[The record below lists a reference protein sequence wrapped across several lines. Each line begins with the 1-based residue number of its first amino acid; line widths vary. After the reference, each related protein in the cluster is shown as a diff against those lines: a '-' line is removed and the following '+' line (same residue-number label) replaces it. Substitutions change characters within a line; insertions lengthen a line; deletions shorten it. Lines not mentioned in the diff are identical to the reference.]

1 MSNPVTSKSYGEQL
15 HNGVN
20 FMMSNHITLKKKHI
34 RAKKKLTTNK
44 NARCVGFEHIYMFVW
59 VCLFLFIG
67 CQSLHPC
74 TGNQTETYN
83 IKQCDGE
90 IMKQKSAHSQVGERW
105 NWTALNASH
114 GCAVLLTTPR
124 CRCRSH
130 QPALL
135 PPGEHQQV
143 VSTVSL
149 LVPYTSG
156 QYSEKIFRTH
166 QQAVSIVSLLVP
178 YTSGQYSQI
187 LCYKHQQAV
196 SIVSLLVPYTSGQY
210 SEILFYKQQQAMSIY
225 SFIACA
231 IHLRSVQWNNTLS
244 TPTSRVHSFIACAI
258 YLRSNLLWC
267 SFIHI
272 KPFLQCINSNTQL
285 WVKKGNFTHKV
296 PEIKQLN
303 NWWSLFNCAQ
313 IHALCTGLGRTT
325 PTHVDICTC
334 FHT

>member
-1 MSNPVTSKSYGEQL
+1 MLLTAVQSSWPLLDVDVTVTSLRSFRLE
-15 HNGVN
+15 N
-20 FMMSNHITLKKKHI
+20 
-34 RAKKKLTTNK
+34 TNK
-44 NARCVGFEHIYMFVW
+44 SCPQFH
-59 VCLFLFIG
+59 CL
-67 CQSLHPC
+67 CQ
-74 TGNQTETYN
+74 
-83 IKQCDGE
+83 
-90 IMKQKSAHSQVGERW
+90 
-105 NWTALNASH
+105 
-114 GCAVLLTTPR
+114 TP
-124 CRCRSH
+124 
-130 QPALL
+130 Q
-135 PPGEHQQV
+135 
-143 VSTVSL
+143 VSTVK
-149 LVPYTSG
+149 
-156 QYSEKIFRTH
+156 KIFRKH

-187 LCYKHQQAV
+187 LCYKHQQAM

-272 KPFLQCINSNTQL
+272 KPFMQCINSNTQL

-303 NWWSLFNCAQ
+303 NRWSLFNRAQ
-313 IHALCTGLGRTT
+313 FRALCTGLGQTT